1 MICFKSFT
9 FSLILALP
17 KVLTLDR
24 KKIKELIFSVLV
36 YTYLCTLI
44 KTKGSNDEYNNISLT
59 HLRSCA

>member
-24 KKIKELIFSVLV
+24 KKIKDV